1 MSDRR
6 TQSAIRRIDLFEKKF
21 GKPHL
26 YLAYY
31 AAFPLALTPD
41 LVYRLWANFPK
52 DSRGNEL
59 DIPWTAVADLLL
71 SNLCQVVGYELYEM
85 EQVVRE
91 ELLRRLKADPN
102 FSDRIG
108 ELADFLLEYVKQQ
121 LYSDNPDDRTFA
133 QAQQWVALAYIRPG
147 EAAKEIAQTLRKMQ
161 PATSSASVDKSELL
175 RLASLV
181 ETMTEPL
188 KGTDYEPLLTYF
200 KGIESFAAGNLE
212 QAQTELAIFSKSDK
226 IEIQAEE
233 FPIPKEIRASWNLPD
248 FSRRKLCGRS
258 FKGQD
263 LTGANFSNTDLRG
276 ANFIGA
282 KLVGANFSNARM
294 GMQRRWAIGLM
305 CCCFLLTL
313 FAGVGI
319 SLVSLGFSSL
329 LTNVVKGA
337 VASAPTEFSWKVFND
352 LLLWSSLSFL
362 VGLVGIHI
370 ISNGK
375 AWRNPWKS
383 WTFAFMFS
391 PICLIIGN
399 FITGYRLDL
408 EQGSNN
414 IIIFSDT
421 ISAVLFGIISCLI
434 IWKGLGARWVAPALA
449 WVGFLYIGIVVLV
462 ILAGSWSSIVK
473 NPLDFVLSTLFIGWI
488 FLLSF
493 ITFQTLISRQRK
505 VVILAAS
512 TFICLGI
519 SVVLGTWLPS
529 QSEVTKTFFISIASA
544 VDIILFVL
552 ASTWHGSRSKT
563 LAGILLKASAF
574 PLIIILSIM
583 TVSLFTNL
591 NVRLTL
597 TSSSIP
603 TILGMGAAI
612 LLVISIFVLL
622 TIPTNIAGFI
632 SLRGAILGI
641 ILMIV
646 PMGIII
652 GISSIKSLNLE
663 IFSSGILDSI
673 IIVNGFLIGIM
684 LALSCAIT
692 MGLTI
697 AIVWAECGNLRIAM
711 VWSSVLIS
719 MPIIATIAAAIM
731 SDWGSVVIAGT
742 IIAALAFV
750 QLGFYIGRQA
760 ISGDPKFAAIR
771 QSALSIAALS
781 GTNFWGADLS
791 GANFTQA
798 TLKNANFTQA
808 NLNNVRWGSAK
819 KRDLA
824 YIEVEP
830 RSVAE

>member
-1 MSDRR
+1 MIQSKMSDRR

-31 AAFPLALTPD
+31 AAFPLTLTPD

-71 SNLCQVVGYELYEM
+71 SNLCEVVGYELYEM

-108 ELADFLLEYVKQQ
+108 ELADFLLEYLKQQ
-121 LYSDNPDDRTFA
+121 LYSDNPDDQTFA
-133 QAQQWVALAYIRPG
+133 QEQQWVALAYVRPG
-147 EAAKEIAQTLRKMQ
+147 AYIKEIAQTLRDLFD
-161 PATSSASVDKSELL
+161 TNSASVDKSELL

-200 KGIESFAAGNLE
+200 KGIESYAAGNLE
-212 QAQTELAIFSKSDK
+212 QAQTELAIFPKSDK
-226 IEIQAEE
+226 IEIQGEE
-233 FPIPKEIRASWNLPD
+233 FPIPKEILDGWKLPD

-258 FKGQD
+258 FRGQD
-263 LTGANFSNTDLRG
+263 LTGANFSNADLRG

-294 GMQRRWAIGLM
+294 GMQQGWAIGLM

-313 FAGVGI
+313 FAGGGI
-319 SLVSLGFSSL
+319 SLVSFNLSSSL
-329 LTNVVKGA
+329 TYVLTYVLAGYGPYIDQLDVITVV
-337 VASAPTEFSWKVFND
+337 VCSVT
-352 LLLWSSLSFL
+352 
-362 VGLVGIHI
+362 
-370 ISNGK
+370 
-375 AWRNPWKS
+375 
-383 WTFAFMFS
+383 
-391 PICLIIGN
+391 
-399 FITGYRLDL
+399 
-408 EQGSNN
+408 
-414 IIIFSDT
+414 
-421 ISAVLFGIISCLI
+421 SAVLFGILSCLI
-434 IWKGLGARWVAPALA
+434 IWKGLRARWVASAISII
-449 WVGFLYIGIVVLV
+449 GF
-462 ILAGSWSSIVK
+462 A
-473 NPLDFVLSTLFIGWI
+473 VLSQFPNPRIFTVIWVAGFTLLTVAF
-488 FLLSF
+488 
-493 ITFQTLISRQRK
+493 
-505 VVILAAS
+505 
-512 TFICLGI
+512 
-519 SVVLGTWLPS
+519 TW
-529 QSEVTKTFFISIASA
+529 Q
-544 VDIILFVL
+544 
-552 ASTWHGSRSKT
+552 GSRSKT
-563 LAGILLKASAF
+563 LAGILLSSGLTLTASLF
-574 PLIIILSIM
+574 
-583 TVSLFTNL
+583 TLFTNL
-591 NVRLTL
+591 NSLLLTL
-597 TSSSIP
+597 KSSSIP
-603 TILGMGAAI
+603 TILGMGI
-612 LLVISIFVLL
+612 TILVITIFVVVL
-622 TIPTNIAGFI
+622 TLIPNIAGFI

-641 ILMIV
+641 ILIV
-646 PMGIII
+646 PMGII
-652 GISSIKSLNLE
+652 LNIAE
-663 IFSSGILDSI
+663 INSWRVITGGYI
-673 IIVNGFLIGIM
+673 FLGIM

-697 AIVWAECGNLRIAM
+697 TIVWAECGDLRIAM
-711 VWSSVLIS
+711 VWSSILIS
-719 MPIIATIAAAIM
+719 TPIIATIVGAIIFRQ
-731 SDWGSVVIAGT
+731 GSVVIAGT

-798 TLKNANFTQA
+798 TLKNTNFTQA
-808 NLNNVRWGSAK
+808 NLNNVRWGSAR

-830 RSVAE
+830 RMERLFTLFKF